1 MSLAGRGIVVT
12 RPRAL
17 APGLAARIEGAG
29 GRAFL
34 FPAIEIEDLPLPGVL
49 QRAESFDLAIFV
61 SPTAVDTAAHA
72 VRRWPRVA
80 AVGAG
85 TRQALEQR
93 GISPVLAPHGEADS
107 EALLALREL
116 QQMAGRRVLI
126 VRGEGGRAL
135 LGDALTARGAQI
147 EYAEC
152 YRRVRPTADAAP
164 LLASWASDRIHAVTV
179 NSGEALDNLVAL
191 LGDAGR
197 EPLRGTPLFVSHDR
211 VASAAARLGVR
222 QAIVAGPADEQ
233 MLQRLVAYFSA

>member
-29 GRAFL
+29 GRAIL

-49 QRAESFDLAIFV
+49 QQAESFDLAIFV
-61 SPTAVDTAAHA
+61 SPTAVDKAARD

-85 TRQALEQR
+85 TRQALERR
-93 GISPVLAPHGEADS
+93 GISPVLAPQGEADS

-116 QQMAGRRVLI
+116 QQVAGRRVLI
-126 VRGEGGRAL
+126 VRGQGGRAL
-135 LGDALTARGAQI
+135 LGDTLAARGARV

-152 YRRVRPTADAAP
+152 YRRARPKADVAP
-164 LLASWASDRIHAVTV
+164 LLSSWTEGAIHAVTV
-179 NSGEALDNLVAL
+179 NSGEALENLVAL
-191 LGDAGR
+191 LGDAGAVS
-197 EPLRGTPLFVSHDR
+197 LRATPLFVPHER
-211 VASAAARLGVR
+211 VAASATCLGVR
-222 QAIVAGPADEQ
+222 QVIVAGPADEQ
-233 MLQRLVAYFSA
+233 MVRRLVAYFSS